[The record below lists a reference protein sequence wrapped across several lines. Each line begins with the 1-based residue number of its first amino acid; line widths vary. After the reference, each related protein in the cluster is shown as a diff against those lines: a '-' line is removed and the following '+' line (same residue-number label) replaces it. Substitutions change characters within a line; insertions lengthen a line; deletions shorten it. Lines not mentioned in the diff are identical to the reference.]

1 MQKFF
6 EVLLR
11 HCNEEDKQPLYIV
24 RYEDLVTSPK
34 ETLMGLMSYLLEVED
49 LSGSMAEK
57 RIDEVVA
64 AGSSAAQT
72 YKLKSTTGQ
81 FNIHANKYTEAQLQ
95 LIKDTLGSQLYY
107 LGYANYDNN
116 PTGFFEFPEHTP
128 ENIALHNKFR
138 TDSQAAL
145 KKICSPQQGP

>member
-11 HCNEEDKQPLYIV
+11 HCIEEEKQPLYIV

-49 LSGSMAEK
+49 LAGTMVEK

-64 AGSSAAQT
+64 
-72 YKLKSTTGQ
+72 
-81 FNIHANKYTEAQLQ
+81 
-95 LIKDTLGSQLYY
+95 
-107 LGYANYDNN
+107 
-116 PTGFFEFPEHTP
+116 
-128 ENIALHNKFR
+128 
-138 TDSQAAL
+138 
-145 KKICSPQQGP
+145 